1 MSQKFYSDD
10 LNDEARE
17 EVEKNKI
24 FAMLAYLLIFLPLIA
39 CPSSSFGRYHANQ
52 GLIVLICCVILSI
65 VQIIPF
71 VGQIVFLGGGIC
83 MFVLILM
90 GIGNAAQG
98 KMVPLPVI
106 GQFHLIRY

>member
-24 FAMLAYLLIFLPLIA
+24 FAMLAYLLFFLPLIA

-83 MFVLILM
+83 MIVLILM